1 MDFNFGMLWEGVML
15 FCFGFSWPFA
25 ILKTIRAKNPAGK
38 SYLFLSLIIIG
49 YVAGCLHKIC
59 VKSVDGEEA
68 IDWLFWAYV
77 GNGLMVAMDMSLCL
91 FYQHRLNKLNRE
103 KKD

>member
-1 MDFNFGMLWEGVML
+1 MDFNFSIWEAIML

-49 YVAGCLHKIC
+49 YAAGCLHKIFYN
-59 VKSVDGEEA
+59 KD
-68 IDWLFWAYV
+68 IDWVFWLYV
-77 GNGLMVAMDMSLCL
+77 GNALLVAIDMSLCL
-91 FYQHRLNKLNRE
+91 FYQHRLNKLNKLNRE